1 MTVGTVYRQASYPN
15 PVAANRLRLVAFSN
29 FNEQGANRMNES
41 LNSYPWLQ
49 YLETP
54 RAQSQPV
61 KLDRILAERMRAFLK
76 ARQVKP
82 FRRVE
87 K

>member
-1 MTVGTVYRQASYPN
+1 
-15 PVAANRLRLVAFSN
+15 
-29 FNEQGANRMNES
+29 MNET
-41 LNSYPWLQ
+41 LNNQWLQ

-54 RAQSQPV
+54 RSKSEPV